1 MKRAVCALSAVLCG
15 IALAAP
21 GDGAAEACEKAVR
34 ETLAGSR
41 GPAPEVSFNAPPA
54 AAPGPADAAES
65 VLRGSGR
72 VRNGR
77 TFSYSCNFDTRKGE
91 VSGVVLRDASPAS
104 AQRAAA
110 PVANVEPDLSRLSP
124 AACESAA
131 ASALQRRWP
140 NVSRIAFNSDTRSLS
155 QDAAGEAQLSGRGT
169 ALPTADAPST
179 HFSYRCTI
187 DARSGRVTA
196 ARVAD

>member
-1 MKRAVCALSAVLCG
+1 MKRTLCTVMALSAGLV
-15 IALAAP
+15 AAAP
-21 GDGAAEACEKAVR
+21 TDGAAEACEKAVR
-34 ETLAGSR
+34 ETLTASR
-41 GPAPEVSFNAPPA
+41 GPAPEVSFSAPPTV
-54 AAPGPADAAES
+54 APGPAESAES

-77 TFSYSCNFDTRKGE
+77 IFSYSCNFDTRKRE
-91 VSGVVLRDASPAS
+91 VSGVVLRDAAPAM
-104 AQRAAA
+104 AQRGAA
-110 PVANVEPDLSRLSP
+110 PVANVEPDLSRISP

-140 NVSRIAFNSDTRSLS
+140 NVSRIAFNGDTRALS
-155 QDAAGEAQLSGRGT
+155 QDASGEAQLSGRGT
-169 ALPTADAPST
+169 ALPTVDAPST

-196 ARVAD
+196 ARIAD

>member
-1 MKRAVCALSAVLCG
+1 MKRVLCLLLALSGGVAS
-15 IALAAP
+15 AAP
-21 GDGAAEACEKAVR
+21 ADGAAEACEKAVR

-41 GPAPEVSFNAPPA
+41 GPAPEVSFNAPA
-54 AAPGPADAAES
+54 ATVPGAADATES

-77 TFSYSCNFDTRKGE
+77 AFSYSCNFDTRKGE
-91 VSGVVLRDASPAS
+91 VSGVVLRDASPAPT
-104 AQRAAA
+104 QRPAA
-110 PVANVEPDLSRLSP
+110 PAASVEPDLSRISP
-124 AACESAA
+124 TACESAA
-131 ASALQRRWP
+131 ATALQRRWP
-140 NVSRIAFNSDTRSLS
+140 NVSRIAFNGDTRALS
-155 QDAAGEAQLSGRGT
+155 QDTTGEAQLSGRGT
-169 ALPTADAPST
+169 ALPTPDAPST